1 MTDKSLSAKVTIVSG
16 SLGGG
21 IRTAIVMELSSR
33 GATVVLNY
41 PWAKISEQ
49 AVEAL
54 IRFKTPGIAI
64 EADLSTL
71 RGPEKLVQETAAKY
85 DRIDILVNN
94 ASIAFNAYFLL
105 TQATLRYLARDSR
118 IVNVVSI
125 SARNPPPLQ
134 TICAG
139 TKGIPQD
146 WVKPI
151 LETTPVNKWM
161 GEPSEIAYGV
171 ASLCEPEARWINGT
185 RLMACGDLYVD

>member
-85 DRIDILVNN
+85 DRIDILANN
-94 ASIAFNAYFLL
+94 ASIAFNASLEMQIIEYYFLL

-139 TKGIPQD
+139 TKG
-146 WVKPI
+146 
-151 LETTPVNKWM
+151 M
-161 GEPSEIAYGV
+161 
-171 ASLCEPEARWINGT
+171 
-185 RLMACGDLYVD
+185 

>member
-94 ASIAFNAYFLL
+94 ASIAFNA
-105 TQATLRYLARDSR
+105 S
-118 IVNVVSI
+118 
-125 SARNPPPLQ
+125 
-134 TICAG
+134 
-139 TKGIPQD
+139 
-146 WVKPI
+146 
-151 LETTPVNKWM
+151 LEM
-161 GEPSEIAYGV
+161 QIIE
-171 ASLCEPEARWINGT
+171 
-185 RLMACGDLYVD
+185 